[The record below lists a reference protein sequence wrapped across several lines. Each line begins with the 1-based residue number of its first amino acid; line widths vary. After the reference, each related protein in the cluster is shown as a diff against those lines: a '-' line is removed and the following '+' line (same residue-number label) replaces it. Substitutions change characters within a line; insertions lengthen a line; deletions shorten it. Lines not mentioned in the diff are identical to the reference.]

1 VSRGLLVVLSAPSG
15 AGKDTLLARLRRRRF
30 PWPLHIAT
38 TATTRPRRRGE
49 REGVPYH
56 FLSHQEFLRRRD
68 DGWFLEHAEVYGH
81 LYGVPKE
88 EVTPH
93 LEQGATVIAKIDVQ
107 GAASVRAL
115 FPDAVLVFLA
125 ADAQELEERMRTRG
139 ADDRAALAR
148 RLATAGHELAQASW
162 FDYLI
167 VNPKGGLR
175 QATDALAAIIIAERH
190 RIRR

>member
-1 VSRGLLVVLSAPSG
+1 MSHGLLVVLSAPSG
-15 AGKDTLLARLRRRRF
+15 AGKDTLLAHLRRRRF
-30 PWPLHIAT
+30 PWLLHIAI

-56 FLSHQEFLRRRD
+56 FLSRQEFLRRRD

-88 EVTPH
+88 EVAPY
-93 LEQGATVIAKIDVQ
+93 LDQGATVIAKIDVQ

-125 ADAQELEERMRTRG
+125 ADAQELEERVRTRG

-148 RLATAGHELAQASW
+148 RLATAGHELAQSSW

-175 QATDALAAIIIAERH
+175 QATDALTAIIIAERH

>member
-1 VSRGLLVVLSAPSG
+1 MSHGLLVVLSAPSG
-15 AGKDTLLARLRRRRF
+15 AGKDTLLAHLRRRRF
-30 PWPLHIAT
+30 PWPLHIAI

-56 FLSHQEFLRRRD
+56 FLSRQEFLRRRD

-88 EVTPH
+88 EVTPY
-93 LEQGATVIAKIDVQ
+93 LERGATVIAKIDVQ

-148 RLATAGHELAQASW
+148 RLATAGHELAQSSW